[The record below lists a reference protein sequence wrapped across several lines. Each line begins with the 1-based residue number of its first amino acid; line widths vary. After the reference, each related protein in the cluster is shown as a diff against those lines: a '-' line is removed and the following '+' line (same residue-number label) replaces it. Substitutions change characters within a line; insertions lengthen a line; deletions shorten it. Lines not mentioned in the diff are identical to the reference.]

1 MNTPPAASRRRFVLG
16 GTLGAS
22 LTILPAVIPG
32 ALAKAPLAGS
42 QVISVHRMKLGSFEV
57 TALLD
62 GYIDVPPAVL
72 QADAGLVK
80 SLLTAGGWPE
90 SPLRLPVIT
99 FLVNTGEKL
108 VLLDAG
114 GAKMLGPTAG
124 RLPQCLAAAGL
135 EPGQIDEVYI
145 THCHGDHLH
154 GAVTPEG
161 GRMFPNAILRISKAD
176 LDYWANPEVEAK
188 APDNQKP
195 RFIPAKRAVAAYG
208 DRIRPFN
215 LGEELTPGIR
225 SVDAAGHTP
234 GHSCYMVQS
243 GSARLLAVGDTL
255 HVAPVQFPRPEITV
269 AFDWDQGKA
278 RDTRRSIFD
287 MVVKEG
293 IPIAA
298 VHLPFPGIGRLR
310 KSGDGFA
317 FDPAPWQ
324 LF

>member
-1 MNTPPAASRRRFVLG
+1 MNQPANPARRRLIAG
-16 GTLGAS
+16 AAAGAS
-22 LTILPAVIPG
+22 LIILPATLPAAFG
-32 ALAKAPLAGS
+32 KAPMAGS
-42 QVISVHRMKLGSFEV
+42 QVISVHRMKLGNFEV
-57 TALLD
+57 TAMLD
-62 GYIDVPPAVL
+62 GFIDIPPAVL
-72 QADAGLVK
+72 QADQELVK
-80 SLLTAGGWPE
+80 TLLTAGGWPAA
-90 SPLRLPVIT
+90 PMRLPVNT

-124 RLPQCLAAAGL
+124 RLPQCLAAAGI

-145 THCHGDHLH
+145 THMHGDHLH
-154 GAVTPEG
+154 GTVTPEG

-176 LDYWANPEVEAK
+176 MDYWANPAEEAK
-188 APDNQKP
+188 APDNQKA

-208 DRIRPFN
+208 DRIKPFA

-225 SVDAAGHTP
+225 SVEAVGHTP

-243 GSARLLAVGDTL
+243 GSARLLAIGDTM

-269 AFDWDQGKA
+269 AFDWDQSKA
-278 RDTRRSIFD
+278 RAARQSIFD
-287 MVVKEG
+287 TVAKEG

-310 KSGDGFA
+310 KTGDAFV

>member
-1 MNTPPAASRRRFVLG
+1 MNHPANPARRRLIAGVAA
-16 GTLGAS
+16 GAS
-22 LTILPAVIPG
+22 LTILPVTLPAAFG
-32 ALAKAPLAGS
+32 KAPMAGS
-42 QVISVHRMKLGSFEV
+42 QAISVHRMKLGNFEI
-57 TALLD
+57 TSMLD
-62 GYIDVPPAVL
+62 GFIDIPPAVL
-72 QADAGLVK
+72 QADQELVK
-80 SLLTAGGWPE
+80 TLLTAGGWPAA
-90 SPLRLPVIT
+90 PMRLPVNT

-124 RLPQCLAAAGL
+124 RLPQCLAAAGI

-145 THCHGDHLH
+145 THMHGDHLH
-154 GAVTPEG
+154 GTVTPEG
-161 GRMFPNAILRISKAD
+161 GRMFHNAILRIAKAD
-176 LDYWANPEVEAK
+176 MDYWTNPEIEAK
-188 APDNQKP
+188 APENQKG

-208 DRIRPFN
+208 DRIRPFA
-215 LGEELTPGIR
+215 LGDELTPGIR

-234 GHSCYMVQS
+234 GHSCFMVQS
-243 GSARLLAVGDTL
+243 GTARLLAIGDTM

-269 AFDWDQGKA
+269 AFDWDQSKA
-278 RDTRRSIFD
+278 RSTRLSIFD
-287 MVVKEG
+287 TAAREG

-310 KSGDGFA
+310 KNGDSFA

>member
-1 MNTPPAASRRRFVLG
+1 MKHPANPARRRLIAG
-16 GTLGAS
+16 AAAGAS
-22 LTILPAVIPG
+22 LTILPATLPTAFG
-32 ALAKAPLAGS
+32 KAPMAGS
-42 QVISVHRMKLGSFEV
+42 QVISVHRMKLGNFEV
-57 TALLD
+57 TAMLD
-62 GYIDVPPAVL
+62 GFIDIPPAVL
-72 QADAGLVK
+72 QADQELVK
-80 SLLTAGGWPE
+80 TLLTAGGWPAA
-90 SPLRLPVIT
+90 PMRLPVNT

-124 RLPQCLAAAGL
+124 RLPQCLAAAGI

-145 THCHGDHLH
+145 THMHGDHLH
-154 GAVTPEG
+154 GTVTPEG
-161 GRMFPNAILRISKAD
+161 GRMFPNAILRIAKAD
-176 LDYWANPEVEAK
+176 MDYWTNPEVEAK
-188 APDNQKP
+188 APENQKG

-208 DRIRPFN
+208 DRIKPFA

-225 SVDAAGHTP
+225 SVEAVGHTP

-243 GSARLLAVGDTL
+243 GSARLLAIGDTM

-269 AFDWDQGKA
+269 AFDWDQSKA
-278 RDTRRSIFD
+278 RAARLSIFD
-287 MVVKEG
+287 TVAKDG

-310 KSGDGFA
+310 KNGDAFV

>member
-1 MNTPPAASRRRFVLG
+1 MTKTIDQTRRRLVLGAGAAASMTIVPAFMPAAFGR
-16 GTLGAS
+16 
-22 LTILPAVIPG
+22 
-32 ALAKAPLAGS
+32 APMAGS

-57 TALLD
+57 TAMLD

-72 QADAGLVK
+72 QADQELVK
-80 SLLTAGGWPE
+80 TLLAAGGWPAA
-90 SPLRLPVIT
+90 PLRLPVNT
-99 FLVNTGEKL
+99 FLVNTGDKL

-124 RLPQCLAAAGL
+124 RLPQCLAAAGI
-135 EPGQIDEVYI
+135 EAGQIDEVYI
-145 THCHGDHLH
+145 THMHGDHLH
-154 GAVTPEG
+154 GTVTPEG
-161 GRMFPNAILRISKAD
+161 ARMFPNALLRIAKAD
-176 LDYWANPEVEAK
+176 IDYWTSADVEAR
-188 APDNQKP
+188 APENQKA

-225 SVDAAGHTP
+225 SVEAVGHTP

-243 GSARLLAVGDTL
+243 GTARLLAIGDTM

-269 AFDWDQGKA
+269 AFDWDQSRA
-278 RDTRRSIFD
+278 RATRIALFD
-287 MVVKEG
+287 MVVKER

-298 VHLPFPGIGRLR
+298 VHLPFPGIGQLR
-310 KSGDGFA
+310 KNGEA
-317 FDPAPWQ
+317 YIFDPAPWQ